1 MRLKNSFSL
10 FMSMMLMAEATAE
23 GTPGGGAP
31 APTPAP
37 APAPAPA
44 PTPTSVLG
52 SVPTTDF
59 IPEKYR
65 TNKED
70 GSLDLEASSRKVAE
84 AYKHLETRMGSG
96 DVPPKTADEYTV
108 KLEGVEG
115 FNWDEFKKDESTQS
129 FLKGAHAKGLNNDQ
143 VQYVI
148 GEYLKA
154 APGLIDGAAQ
164 LTAQDCTAALKSLWT
179 DDKTLQTNVGA
190 SYRAA
195 QAFASEGTAPGNFN
209 ALMAKYGN
217 DPDFIAFTANI
228 GKELKED
235 TAINGGQ
242 VNEADFNIK
251 ASELRAQL
259 AAMPQHDPKRA
270 GIKAELDAM
279 YDRRYNKP
287 QSRLG

>member
-1 MRLKNSFSL
+1 MRLKNSFAR
-10 FMSMMLMAEATAE
+10 FMGAFLMAEGDPAA
-23 GTPGGGAP
+23 GGGAP
-31 APTPAP
+31 DPTPAP
-37 APAPAPA
+37 APAPVPA
-44 PTPTSVLG
+44 PSVL
-52 SVPTTDF
+52 SNAATTDF

-96 DVPPKTADEYTV
+96 DVPPKTADEYAV

-129 FLKGAHAKGLNNDQ
+129 FLKGAHAKGLTNDQ

-148 GEYLKA
+148 GEYMKA
-154 APGLIDGAAQ
+154 APGLIEGGVQ
-164 LTAQDCTAALKSLWT
+164 LTAQDCTAALKSVWT
-179 DDKTLQTNVGA
+179 DEAAMKSNVTA

-195 QAFASEGTAPGNFN
+195 QAFASEGTAPGNFD
-209 ALMAKYGN
+209 ALMSKYGN

-235 TAINGGQ
+235 SAINGGQ
-242 VNEADFNIK
+242 VNEADFAVK
-251 ASELRAQL
+251 TAELRAQL
-259 AAMPQHDPKRA
+259 EAMPQHDPKRA

-279 YDRRYNKP
+279 YERRYNKP